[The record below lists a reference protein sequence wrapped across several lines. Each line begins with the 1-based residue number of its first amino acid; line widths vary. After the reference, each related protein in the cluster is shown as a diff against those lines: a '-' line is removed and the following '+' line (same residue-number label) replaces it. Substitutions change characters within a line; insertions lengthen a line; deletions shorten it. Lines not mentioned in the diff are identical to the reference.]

1 MCTSD
6 SPDVEPMEPPQM
18 QPLPE
23 EPEPV
28 KLGNDDDE
36 DQPSESLLRRLQIPL
51 AKPQAGLGA

>member
-1 MCTSD
+1 MCSSD
-6 SPDVEPMEPPQM
+6 SPDITPMETPQM

-36 DQPSESLLRRLQIPL
+36 EKSSESLLRRLQIPL